1 MDKIKVIGGQ
11 TLSGKIYISGSKNS
25 VVSLLPA
32 AILSDE
38 SVIEKVP
45 HISDVDNLEEI
56 LRFLNVKFSLESG
69 TIHIDSTSMVNKPIT
84 LEYSSK
90 LRASYYFM
98 GALLAKFGKVE
109 ISFPGGCN
117 IGARSFDFH
126 LAGFE
131 KLGARV
137 TVKDNLYQI
146 EADDGFEKLGA
157 RVTVKDNL
165 YQIEADELKGNNI
178 ELSFPSVG
186 ATVNIIL
193 AAVRAHGKTII
204 DNAAS
209 EPEIGNLIDFLNSM
223 GAKIKGKDTNR
234 LEIIGVSKLSGGK
247 VRVIPDRIEAGTY
260 ILAGVMNGKNLEICD
275 VEPKHLTSFF
285 EVLKEI
291 GCDFKIYDD
300 KVVTNKVNHL
310 KPVNIVTAVY
320 PGFATDL
327 QQPITT
333 LLLMADGV
341 STVKET
347 IYENRFQNTKYLN
360 EMGANIEVLGDTI
373 KVYGPTPLKGKLVRT
388 SDLRA
393 GAALVLAALS
403 AEGETTITDIKHLL
417 RGYSDLIKK
426 LTNVGAKIWL
436 EDE

>member
-1 MDKIKVIGGQ
+1 MDKIKVIGRQ

-38 SVIEKVP
+38 VVIEKVP

-56 LRFLNVKFSLESG
+56 LRYLGVKFSLESG

-98 GALLAKFGKVE
+98 GVLLSKFKKVE
-109 ISFPGGCN
+109 ISLPGGCN

-126 LAGFE
+126 LKGFE
-131 KLGARV
+131 KLGAKV
-137 TVKDNLYQI
+137 TIKDDLYI
-146 EADDGFEKLGA
+146 
-157 RVTVKDNL
+157 
-165 YQIEADELKGNNI
+165 IEADELKGATI
-178 ELSFPSVG
+178 DLPFPSVG
-186 ATVNIIL
+186 ATVNILL
-193 AAVRAHGKTII
+193 ASVMASGKTII
-204 DNAAS
+204 NNAAS
-209 EPEIGNLIDFLNSM
+209 EPEIGNLIDFLISM
-223 GAKIKGKDTNR
+223 GAKIKGKDTNK
-234 LEIIGVSKLSGGK
+234 LEIVGVSKLSGGK

-260 ILAGVMNGKNLEICD
+260 ILAGVMNGDNLEICD
-275 VEPKHLTSFF
+275 VEPNYLTSFF
-285 EVLKEI
+285 EVLDEI
-291 GCDFKIYDD
+291 GCDYKIEGD
-300 KVVTNKVNHL
+300 KVITNKVSHL
-310 KPVNIVTAVY
+310 KPVDIVTKVY

-333 LLLMADGV
+333 LLLQCDGV

-373 KVYGPTPLKGKLVRT
+373 KVYGPTSLKGKLVRT

-417 RGYSDLIKK
+417 RGYGDLIKK

>member
-1 MDKIKVIGGQ
+1 MDKIKVIGKQ

-32 AILSDE
+32 SILSDE
-38 SVIEKVP
+38 TVIEKVP

-56 LRFLNVKFSLESG
+56 LRYLGVKFSLESG
-69 TIHIDSTSMVNKPIT
+69 TIHIDSTSMVNKPIP
-84 LEYSSK
+84 LEYSTK

-98 GALLAKFGKVE
+98 GAMLSKFKKVE

-126 LAGFE
+126 LKGFE
-131 KLGARV
+131 KLGAKV
-137 TVKDNLYQI
+137 TIKDDLYII
-146 EADDGFEKLGA
+146 EAK
-157 RVTVKDNL
+157 
-165 YQIEADELKGNNI
+165 ELKGAFI
-178 ELSFPSVG
+178 DLPFPSVG

-193 AAVRAHGKTII
+193 ASLKAKGKTII
-204 DNAAS
+204 NNAAS

-223 GAKIKGKDTNR
+223 GAKIKGKDTNK
-234 LEIIGVSKLSGGK
+234 LEITGVDKLSDGSVK
-247 VRVIPDRIEAGTY
+247 VIPDRIEAGTY
-260 ILAGVMNGKNLEICD
+260 ILAGVMNGDNLEICD
-275 VEPKHLTSFF
+275 VNPNHLTSFF
-285 EVLKEI
+285 KVLDEM
-291 GCDFKIYDD
+291 GCDYKIVGD
-300 KVVTNKVNHL
+300 KVITNKVSHL
-310 KPVNIVTAVY
+310 NSVNIETAVY

-333 LLLMADGV
+333 LLLQCDGV

-360 EMGANIEVLGDTI
+360 EMGAHIEVLGNTI
-373 KVYGPTPLKGKLVRT
+373 KVYGPTSLKGKLVRT

>member
-1 MDKIKVIGGQ
+1 MDKIKVIGRQ

-38 SVIEKVP
+38 VVIEKVP

-56 LRFLNVKFSLESG
+56 LRYLGVKFSLESG

-98 GALLAKFGKVE
+98 GVLLSKFKKVE
-109 ISFPGGCN
+109 ISLPGGCN

-126 LAGFE
+126 LKGFE
-131 KLGARV
+131 KLGAKV
-137 TVKDNLYQI
+137 TIKDDLYII
-146 EADDGFEKLGA
+146 EA
-157 RVTVKDNL
+157 
-165 YQIEADELKGNNI
+165 QELKGAVI
-178 ELSFPSVG
+178 DLPFSSVG
-186 ATVNIIL
+186 ATVNILL
-193 AAVRAHGKTII
+193 ASVMASGKTII
-204 DNAAS
+204 NNAAS
-209 EPEIGNLIDFLNSM
+209 EPEIGNLIDFLISM
-223 GAKIKGKDTNR
+223 GAKIKGKDTNK
-234 LEIIGVSKLSGGK
+234 LEIVGVSKLSGGK

-260 ILAGVMNGKNLEICD
+260 ILAGVMNGDNLEICD
-275 VEPKHLTSFF
+275 VEPNHLTSFF
-285 EVLKEI
+285 EVLDEI
-291 GCDFKIYDD
+291 GCDYKIESD
-300 KVVTNKVNHL
+300 KVITNKVSHL
-310 KPVNIVTAVY
+310 KPVDIVTKVY

-333 LLLMADGV
+333 LLLQCDGV

-360 EMGANIEVLGDTI
+360 EMGANIKVLGDTI
-373 KVYGPTPLKGKLVRT
+373 KVYGPTSLKGKLVRT

-417 RGYSDLIKK
+417 RGYGDLIKK

>member
-1 MDKIKVIGGQ
+1 MDKIKVIGRQ

-38 SVIEKVP
+38 VVIEKVP

-56 LRFLNVKFSLESG
+56 LRYLGVKFSLESG

-98 GALLAKFGKVE
+98 GVLLSKFKKVE
-109 ISFPGGCN
+109 ISLPGGCN

-126 LAGFE
+126 LKGFE
-131 KLGARV
+131 KLGAKV
-137 TVKDNLYQI
+137 TIKDDLYII
-146 EADDGFEKLGA
+146 EA
-157 RVTVKDNL
+157 
-165 YQIEADELKGNNI
+165 QELKGVVI
-178 ELSFPSVG
+178 DLPFSSVG
-186 ATVNIIL
+186 ATVNILL
-193 AAVRAHGKTII
+193 ASVMASGKTII
-204 DNAAS
+204 NNAAS
-209 EPEIGNLIDFLNSM
+209 EPEIGNLIDFLISM
-223 GAKIKGKDTNR
+223 GAKIKGKDTNK
-234 LEIIGVSKLSGGK
+234 LEIVGVSKLSGGK

-260 ILAGVMNGKNLEICD
+260 ILAGVMNGDNLEICD
-275 VEPKHLTSFF
+275 VEPNHLTSFF
-285 EVLKEI
+285 EVLDEI
-291 GCDFKIYDD
+291 GCDYKIEGD
-300 KVVTNKVNHL
+300 KVITNKVSHL
-310 KPVNIVTAVY
+310 KPVDIVTKVY

-333 LLLMADGV
+333 LLLQCDGV

-360 EMGANIEVLGDTI
+360 EMGANIKVLGDTI
-373 KVYGPTPLKGKLVRT
+373 KVYGPTSLKGKLVRT

-417 RGYSDLIKK
+417 RGYGDLIKK

>member
-1 MDKIKVIGGQ
+1 MDRIKVIGKHD
-11 TLSGKIYISGSKNS
+11 LSGKIYISGSKNS

-38 SVIEKVP
+38 TVIEKVP

-56 LRFLNVKFSLESG
+56 LRYLNVKFSLESG
-69 TIHIDSTSMVNKPIT
+69 TIHIDSRQMINVPIT
-84 LEYSSK
+84 EDYSSK

-98 GALLAKFGKVE
+98 GAMLGKFKKVE

-126 LAGFE
+126 LKGFE

-137 TVKDNLYQI
+137 TIKDNLYII
-146 EADDGFEKLGA
+146 EAEG
-157 RVTVKDNL
+157 
-165 YQIEADELKGNNI
+165 LKGATIN
-178 ELSFPSVG
+178 LPFPSVG
-186 ATVNIIL
+186 ATVNILL
-193 AAVRAHGKTII
+193 AAVLANGKTII
-204 DNAAS
+204 NNAAS
-209 EPEIGNLIDFLNSM
+209 EPEIGNLIEFLISM
-223 GAKIKGKDTNR
+223 GAQIKGANTNR
-234 LEIIGVSKLSGGK
+234 LEIDGVTKLSGGK
-247 VRVIPDRIEAGTY
+247 VKVIPDRIEAGTY
-260 ILAGVMNGKNLEICD
+260 ILAGVMNGDNLEICD
-275 VEPKHLTSFF
+275 VRADHLTSFF
-285 EVLKEI
+285 EVLDEM
-291 GCDFKIYDD
+291 GAYYKIVGD
-300 KVVTNKVNHL
+300 KVITNKSLNL
-310 KPVNIVTAVY
+310 KPVNIKTAVY
-320 PGFATDL
+320 PGFPTDL

-333 LLLMADGV
+333 LLLRADGV
-341 STVKET
+341 STVRET

-360 EMGANIEVLGDTI
+360 EMGAHIEVLGDTI
-373 KVYGPTPLKGKLVRT
+373 KVFGPTQLCGKFVRT

-403 AEGETTITDIKHLL
+403 ADGETTISDIKHLL

>member
-1 MDKIKVIGGQ
+1 MDKIKVIGKQ

-32 AILSDE
+32 SILSDE
-38 SVIEKVP
+38 TVIEKVP

-56 LRFLNVKFSLESG
+56 LRYLGVKFSLESG
-69 TIHIDSTSMVNKPIT
+69 IIHIDSTSMVNKPIP
-84 LEYSSK
+84 LEYSTK

-98 GALLAKFGKVE
+98 GAMLSKFKKVE

-126 LAGFE
+126 LKGFE
-131 KLGARV
+131 KLGAKV
-137 TVKDNLYQI
+137 TIKDDLYII
-146 EADDGFEKLGA
+146 EAK
-157 RVTVKDNL
+157 
-165 YQIEADELKGNNI
+165 ELKGAFI
-178 ELSFPSVG
+178 DLPFPSVG

-193 AAVRAHGKTII
+193 ASLKAKGKTII
-204 DNAAS
+204 NNAAS

-223 GAKIKGKDTNR
+223 GAKIKGKDTNK
-234 LEIIGVSKLSGGK
+234 LEITGVDKLSGGSVK
-247 VRVIPDRIEAGTY
+247 VIPDRIEAGTY
-260 ILAGVMNGKNLEICD
+260 ILAGVMNGDNLEICD
-275 VEPKHLTSFF
+275 VNPNHLTSFF
-285 EVLKEI
+285 KVLDEM
-291 GCDFKIYDD
+291 GCDYKIVGD
-300 KVVTNKVNHL
+300 KVITNKVSHL
-310 KPVNIVTAVY
+310 NSVNIETAVY

-333 LLLMADGV
+333 LLLQCDGV

-360 EMGANIEVLGDTI
+360 EMGAHIEVLGNTI
-373 KVYGPTPLKGKLVRT
+373 KVYGPTSLKGKLVRT

>member
-11 TLSGKIYISGSKNS
+11 ILSGKIYISGSKNS

-45 HISDVDNLEEI
+45 HISDVDNLEKI

-137 TVKDNLYQI
+137 TVKDNLY
-146 EADDGFEKLGA
+146 K
-157 RVTVKDNL
+157 
-165 YQIEADELKGNNI
+165 IEADELKGNNI

-285 EVLKEI
+285 EVLKEM

>member
-1 MDKIKVIGGQ
+1 MDKIKVIGRQ

-38 SVIEKVP
+38 VVIEKVP

-56 LRFLNVKFSLESG
+56 LRYLGVKFSLESG

-98 GALLAKFGKVE
+98 GVLLSKFKKVE
-109 ISFPGGCN
+109 ISLPGGCN

-126 LAGFE
+126 LKGFE
-131 KLGARV
+131 KLGAKV
-137 TVKDNLYQI
+137 TIKDDLYI
-146 EADDGFEKLGA
+146 
-157 RVTVKDNL
+157 
-165 YQIEADELKGNNI
+165 IEADELKGATI
-178 ELSFPSVG
+178 DLPFPSVG
-186 ATVNIIL
+186 ATVNILL
-193 AAVRAHGKTII
+193 ASAMASGKTII
-204 DNAAS
+204 NNAAS
-209 EPEIGNLIDFLNSM
+209 EPEIGNLIDFLISM
-223 GAKIKGKDTNR
+223 GAKIKGKDTNK
-234 LEIIGVSKLSGGK
+234 LEIVGVSKLSGGK

-260 ILAGVMNGKNLEICD
+260 ILAGVMNGDNLEICD
-275 VEPKHLTSFF
+275 VEPNHLTSFF
-285 EVLKEI
+285 EVLDEI
-291 GCDFKIYDD
+291 GCDYKIEGD
-300 KVVTNKVNHL
+300 KVITNKVSHL
-310 KPVNIVTAVY
+310 KPVDIVTKVY

-327 QQPITT
+327 QQLITT
-333 LLLMADGV
+333 LLLQCDGV

-360 EMGANIEVLGDTI
+360 EMGANIKVLGDTI
-373 KVYGPTPLKGKLVRT
+373 KVYGPTSLKGKLVRT

-417 RGYSDLIKK
+417 RGYGDLIKK

>member
-1 MDKIKVIGGQ
+1 MDRIKVIGKHD
-11 TLSGKIYISGSKNS
+11 LSGKIYISGSKNS

-38 SVIEKVP
+38 TVIEKVP

-56 LRFLNVKFSLESG
+56 LRYLNVKFSLESG
-69 TIHIDSTSMVNKPIT
+69 TIHIDSRQMINVPIT
-84 LEYSSK
+84 EDYSSK

-98 GALLAKFGKVE
+98 GAMLGKFKKVE

-126 LAGFE
+126 LKGFE

-137 TVKDNLYQI
+137 TIKDNLYII
-146 EADDGFEKLGA
+146 EAE
-157 RVTVKDNL
+157 
-165 YQIEADELKGNNI
+165 ELKGTTIN
-178 ELSFPSVG
+178 LPFPSVG
-186 ATVNIIL
+186 ATVNILL
-193 AAVRAHGKTII
+193 AAVLANGKTII
-204 DNAAS
+204 NNAAS
-209 EPEIGNLIDFLNSM
+209 EPEIGNLIEFLISM
-223 GAKIKGKDTNR
+223 GAQIKGANTNR
-234 LEIIGVSKLSGGK
+234 LEIDGVTKLSGGK
-247 VRVIPDRIEAGTY
+247 VKVIPDRIEAGTY
-260 ILAGVMNGKNLEICD
+260 ILAGVMNGDNLEICD
-275 VEPKHLTSFF
+275 VRADHLTSFF
-285 EVLKEI
+285 EVLDEM
-291 GCDFKIYDD
+291 GASYKIVGD
-300 KVVTNKVNHL
+300 KVITNKSLNL
-310 KPVNIVTAVY
+310 KPVNIETAVY
-320 PGFATDL
+320 PGFPTDL

-333 LLLMADGV
+333 LLLRADGV
-341 STVKET
+341 STVRET

-360 EMGANIEVLGDTI
+360 EMGAHIEVLGDTI
-373 KVYGPTPLKGKLVRT
+373 KVFGPTQLCGKFVRT

-403 AEGETTITDIKHLL
+403 ADGETTISDIKHLL

>member
-1 MDKIKVIGGQ
+1 MDKIKVIGNQ

-32 AILSDE
+32 SILSDE
-38 SVIEKVP
+38 TVIEKVP

-56 LRFLNVKFSLESG
+56 LRYLGVKFSLESG
-69 TIHIDSTSMVNKPIT
+69 TIHIDSTSMVNKPIP
-84 LEYSSK
+84 LEYSTK

-98 GALLAKFGKVE
+98 GAMLSKFKKVE

-126 LAGFE
+126 LKGFE
-131 KLGARV
+131 KLGAKV
-137 TVKDNLYQI
+137 TIKDDLYII
-146 EADDGFEKLGA
+146 EAK
-157 RVTVKDNL
+157 
-165 YQIEADELKGNNI
+165 ELKGAFI
-178 ELSFPSVG
+178 DLPFPSVG

-193 AAVRAHGKTII
+193 ASLKAKGKTII
-204 DNAAS
+204 NNAAS

-223 GAKIKGKDTNR
+223 GAKIKGKDTNK
-234 LEIIGVSKLSGGK
+234 LEITGVDKLSGGSVK
-247 VRVIPDRIEAGTY
+247 VIPDRIEAGTY
-260 ILAGVMNGKNLEICD
+260 ILAGVMNGDNLEICD
-275 VEPKHLTSFF
+275 VNPNHLTSFF
-285 EVLKEI
+285 KVLDEM
-291 GCDFKIYDD
+291 GCDYKIVGD
-300 KVVTNKVNHL
+300 KVITNKVSHL
-310 KPVNIVTAVY
+310 NSVNIETAVY

-333 LLLMADGV
+333 LLLQCDGV

-360 EMGANIEVLGDTI
+360 EMGAHIEVLGNTI
-373 KVYGPTPLKGKLVRT
+373 KVYGPTSLKGKLVRT

>member
-1 MDKIKVIGGQ
+1 MDKIKVIGRQ

-38 SVIEKVP
+38 VVIEKVP

-56 LRFLNVKFSLESG
+56 LRYLGVKFSLESG

-98 GALLAKFGKVE
+98 GVLLSKFKKVE
-109 ISFPGGCN
+109 ISLPGGCN

-126 LAGFE
+126 LKGFE
-131 KLGARV
+131 KLGAKV
-137 TVKDNLYQI
+137 TIKDDLYI
-146 EADDGFEKLGA
+146 
-157 RVTVKDNL
+157 
-165 YQIEADELKGNNI
+165 IEADELKGATI
-178 ELSFPSVG
+178 DLPFPSVG
-186 ATVNIIL
+186 ATVNILL
-193 AAVRAHGKTII
+193 ASAMASGKTII
-204 DNAAS
+204 NNAAS
-209 EPEIGNLIDFLNSM
+209 EPEIGNLIDFLISM
-223 GAKIKGKDTNR
+223 GAKIKGKDTNK
-234 LEIIGVSKLSGGK
+234 LEIVGVSKLSGGK

-260 ILAGVMNGKNLEICD
+260 ILAGVMNGDNLEICD
-275 VEPKHLTSFF
+275 VEPNHLTSFF
-285 EVLKEI
+285 EVLDEI
-291 GCDFKIYDD
+291 GCDYKIEGD
-300 KVVTNKVNHL
+300 KVITNKVSHL
-310 KPVNIVTAVY
+310 KPVDIVTKVY

-333 LLLMADGV
+333 LLLQCDGV

-360 EMGANIEVLGDTI
+360 EMGANIKVLGDTI
-373 KVYGPTPLKGKLVRT
+373 KVYGPTSLKGKLVRT

-417 RGYSDLIKK
+417 RGYGDLIKK

>member
-1 MDKIKVIGGQ
+1 MDKIKVIGKNV
-11 TLSGKIYISGSKNS
+11 LSGKIYISGSKNS

-38 SVIEKVP
+38 VVIEKVP
-45 HISDVDNLEEI
+45 HISDVENLEEI
-56 LRFLNVKFSLESG
+56 LRYLNVKFSLESG
-69 TIHIDSTSMVNKPIT
+69 VIHIDSKNMENKPIT

-98 GALLAKFGKVE
+98 GALLSRFKRVE
-109 ISFPGGCN
+109 ISLPGGCH
-117 IGARSFDFH
+117 IGARPMDFH
-126 LAGFE
+126 LKGFE
-131 KLGARV
+131 QLGAKV
-137 TVKDNLYQI
+137 TVKDNLYI
-146 EADDGFEKLGA
+146 
-157 RVTVKDNL
+157 
-165 YQIEADELKGNNI
+165 IEADELKGSKI
-178 ELSFPSVG
+178 DLPFPSVG
-186 ATVNIIL
+186 ATVNILL
-193 AAVRAHGKTII
+193 ASIQADGTTII
-204 DNAAS
+204 NNAAS

-223 GAKIKGKDTNR
+223 GAKISGKDSNR
-234 LEIIGVSKLSGGK
+234 LEIKGVKDLSGGMVK
-247 VRVIPDRIEAGTY
+247 VIPDRIEAGTY
-260 ILAGVMNGKNLEICD
+260 ILAGVMNGDNLEICD
-275 VEPKHLTSFF
+275 VIPEHLTSFF
-285 EVLKEI
+285 EKLEEM
-291 GCDFKIYDD
+291 GCNFKIEGN
-300 KVVTNKVNHL
+300 KVITNKSSHL
-310 KPVNIVTAVY
+310 KPVNIETAVY

-333 LLLMADGV
+333 LLLQCEGE

-360 EMGANIEVLGDTI
+360 EMGANIKVMGDTI

>member
-1 MDKIKVIGGQ
+1 MDKIKVIGRQ

-38 SVIEKVP
+38 VVIEKVP

-56 LRFLNVKFSLESG
+56 LRYLGVKFSLESG

-98 GALLAKFGKVE
+98 GVLLSKFKKVE
-109 ISFPGGCN
+109 ISLPGGCN

-126 LAGFE
+126 LKGFE
-131 KLGARV
+131 KLGAKV
-137 TVKDNLYQI
+137 TIKDDLYI
-146 EADDGFEKLGA
+146 
-157 RVTVKDNL
+157 
-165 YQIEADELKGNNI
+165 IEADELKGATI
-178 ELSFPSVG
+178 DLPFPSVG
-186 ATVNIIL
+186 ATVNILL
-193 AAVRAHGKTII
+193 ASVMASGKTII
-204 DNAAS
+204 NNAAS
-209 EPEIGNLIDFLNSM
+209 EPEIGNLIDFLISM
-223 GAKIKGKDTNR
+223 GAKIKGKDTNK
-234 LEIIGVSKLSGGK
+234 LEIVGVSKLSGGK

-260 ILAGVMNGKNLEICD
+260 ILAGVMNGDNLEICD
-275 VEPKHLTSFF
+275 VEPNHLTSFF
-285 EVLKEI
+285 EVLDEI
-291 GCDFKIYDD
+291 GCDYKIEGD
-300 KVVTNKVNHL
+300 KVITNKVSHL
-310 KPVNIVTAVY
+310 KPVDIVTKVY

-333 LLLMADGV
+333 LLLQCDGV

-360 EMGANIEVLGDTI
+360 EMGANIKVLGDTI
-373 KVYGPTPLKGKLVRT
+373 KVYGPTSLKGKLVRT

-417 RGYSDLIKK
+417 RGYGDLIKK

>member
-1 MDKIKVIGGQ
+1 MDKIKVIGRQ

-38 SVIEKVP
+38 VVIEKVP

-56 LRFLNVKFSLESG
+56 LRYLGVKFSLESG

-98 GALLAKFGKVE
+98 GVLLSKFKKVE
-109 ISFPGGCN
+109 ISLPGGCN

-126 LAGFE
+126 LKGFE
-131 KLGARV
+131 KLGAKV
-137 TVKDNLYQI
+137 TIKDDLYI
-146 EADDGFEKLGA
+146 
-157 RVTVKDNL
+157 
-165 YQIEADELKGNNI
+165 IEADELKGATI
-178 ELSFPSVG
+178 DLPFPSVG
-186 ATVNIIL
+186 ATVNILL
-193 AAVRAHGKTII
+193 ASVMASGKTII
-204 DNAAS
+204 NNAAS
-209 EPEIGNLIDFLNSM
+209 EPEIGNLIDFLISM
-223 GAKIKGKDTNR
+223 GAKIKGKDTNK
-234 LEIIGVSKLSGGK
+234 LEIVGVSKLSGGK

-260 ILAGVMNGKNLEICD
+260 ILAGVMNGDNLEICD
-275 VEPKHLTSFF
+275 VEPNHLTSFF
-285 EVLKEI
+285 EVLDEI
-291 GCDFKIYDD
+291 GCDYKIEGD
-300 KVVTNKVNHL
+300 KVITNKVSHL
-310 KPVNIVTAVY
+310 KPVDIVTKVY

-333 LLLMADGV
+333 LLLQCDGV

-373 KVYGPTPLKGKLVRT
+373 KVYGPTSLKGKLVRT

-417 RGYSDLIKK
+417 RGYGDLIKK

>member
-1 MDKIKVIGGQ
+1 MDRIKVIGKHD
-11 TLSGKIYISGSKNS
+11 LSGKIYISGSKNS

-38 SVIEKVP
+38 TVIEKVP

-56 LRFLNVKFSLESG
+56 LRYLNVKFSLESG
-69 TIHIDSTSMVNKPIT
+69 TIHIDSRQMINVPIT
-84 LEYSSK
+84 EDYSSK

-98 GALLAKFGKVE
+98 GAMLGKFKKVE

-126 LAGFE
+126 LKGFE

-137 TVKDNLYQI
+137 TIKDNLYII
-146 EADDGFEKLGA
+146 EAE
-157 RVTVKDNL
+157 
-165 YQIEADELKGNNI
+165 ELKGATIN
-178 ELSFPSVG
+178 LPFPSVG
-186 ATVNIIL
+186 ATVNILL
-193 AAVRAHGKTII
+193 AAVLANGKTII
-204 DNAAS
+204 NNAAS
-209 EPEIGNLIDFLNSM
+209 EPEIGNLIEFLISM
-223 GAKIKGKDTNR
+223 GAQIKGANTNR
-234 LEIIGVSKLSGGK
+234 LEIDGVTKLSGGK
-247 VRVIPDRIEAGTY
+247 VKVIPDRIEAGTY
-260 ILAGVMNGKNLEICD
+260 ILAGVMNGDNLEICD
-275 VEPKHLTSFF
+275 VRADHLTSFF
-285 EVLKEI
+285 EVLDEM
-291 GCDFKIYDD
+291 GAYYKIVGD
-300 KVVTNKVNHL
+300 KVITNKSLNL
-310 KPVNIVTAVY
+310 KPVNIKTAVY
-320 PGFATDL
+320 PGFPTDL

-333 LLLMADGV
+333 LLLRADGV
-341 STVKET
+341 STVRET

-360 EMGANIEVLGDTI
+360 EMGAHIEVLGDTI
-373 KVYGPTPLKGKLVRT
+373 KVFGPTQLCGKFVRT

-403 AEGETTITDIKHLL
+403 ADGETTISDIKHLL

>member
-1 MDKIKVIGGQ
+1 MDKIKVIGKQ

-32 AILSDE
+32 SILSDE
-38 SVIEKVP
+38 TVIEKVP

-56 LRFLNVKFSLESG
+56 LRYLGVKFSLESG
-69 TIHIDSTSMVNKPIT
+69 IIHIDSTSMVNKPIP
-84 LEYSSK
+84 LEYSTK

-98 GALLAKFGKVE
+98 GAMLSKFKKVE

-126 LAGFE
+126 LKGFE
-131 KLGARV
+131 KLGAKV
-137 TVKDNLYQI
+137 TIKDDLYII
-146 EADDGFEKLGA
+146 EAK
-157 RVTVKDNL
+157 
-165 YQIEADELKGNNI
+165 ELKGAFI
-178 ELSFPSVG
+178 DLPFPSVG

-193 AAVRAHGKTII
+193 ASLKAKGKTII
-204 DNAAS
+204 NNAAS

-234 LEIIGVSKLSGGK
+234 LEIIGVGKLSGGS

-260 ILAGVMNGKNLEICD
+260 ILAGVMNGDNLEICD
-275 VEPKHLTSFF
+275 VNPNHLTSFF
-285 EVLKEI
+285 KVLDEM
-291 GCDFKIYDD
+291 GCDYKIVGD
-300 KVVTNKVNHL
+300 KVITNKVSHL
-310 KPVNIVTAVY
+310 NSVNIETAVY

-333 LLLMADGV
+333 LLLQCDGV

-360 EMGANIEVLGDTI
+360 EMGAHIEVLGNTI
-373 KVYGPTPLKGKLVRT
+373 KVYGPTSLKGKLVRT